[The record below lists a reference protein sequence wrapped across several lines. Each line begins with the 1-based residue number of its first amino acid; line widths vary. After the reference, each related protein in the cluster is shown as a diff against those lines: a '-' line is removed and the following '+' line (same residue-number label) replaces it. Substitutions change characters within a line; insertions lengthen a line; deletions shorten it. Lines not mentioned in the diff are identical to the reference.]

1 MTTEELRKAAER
13 CRRELVDSWADVPV
27 KGPTYTELLAV
38 LDDYLTEHPSDD
50 SEPLTAERLT
60 AMGGLLQFGS
70 GWHFGDGDDVG
81 VNLSYWDNREGGD
94 VYRLKTGG
102 QLPRVEL
109 TNVGEL
115 RRLLSVFGIPPKG

>member
-1 MTTEELRKAAER
+1 MTTEELRAA
-13 CRRELVDSWADVPV
+13 A
-27 KGPTYTELLAV
+27 KGV
-38 LDDYLTEHPSDD
+38 LDGWHDSVKEWARALARDYLTEHPSDD